1 MGLEWVKLTVQSVKA
16 AAINNRAND
25 VSHALL
31 LTMYCAEKENGGVI
45 KDCAGW
51 NRTQWRANV
60 GCGAIQQGRNAA
72 GLWHWEGND
81 LVVEWY
87 DVAAEQQAQG
97 TREKRRL
104 AAELRWNNRTK
115 TKQNA
120 VSRNDIKH
128 SKLNKTSNASCNAS
142 CIAEENRIE
151 NKEINKDSESD
162 KVLLGIDSPEIRA
175 EFDDMRA
182 IVAGRLAK

>member
-72 GLWHWEGND
+72 GLWYWEGND

-87 DVAAEQQAQG
+87 DVVAEQQAQG

-104 AAELRWNNRTK
+104 AAELRWNKRTK

-128 SKLNKTSNASCNAS
+128 SKLNKTSNASC
-142 CIAEENRIE
+142 IAEENRIE

-162 KVLLGIDSPEIRA
+162 KVLVGYDEVRGEFADMYAELKGRA
-175 EFDDMRA
+175 E
-182 IVAGRLAK
+182 K